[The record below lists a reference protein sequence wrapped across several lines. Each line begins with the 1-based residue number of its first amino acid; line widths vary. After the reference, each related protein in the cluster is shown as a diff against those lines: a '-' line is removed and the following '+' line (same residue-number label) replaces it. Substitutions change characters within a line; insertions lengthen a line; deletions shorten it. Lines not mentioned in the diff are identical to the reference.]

1 MDSLPQIP
9 ERNYRPHTYETRL
22 HCCKRV
28 RESRWPI
35 RKVAQY
41 YHVKK
46 PSLYRWLKRYDQ
58 RGEGALRDLPHRPK
72 SSHPASIP
80 KGAAYKIKCLFNK
93 SKSNGM
99 SSVEIWVK
107 ANAQT
112 GLSMCY
118 MTVLRQLKR
127 LDGYAPYKTNPK
139 RHCKK
144 YHTPDNPGDKWQMD
158 VKFVPSECKSPK
170 LPGDKSYYQYTILD
184 EATRKRFL
192 YYSDEH
198 SMFESVRALDAAVA
212 FFGYGPRTPEHNGKV
227 ERSHRIDQEKFYRT
241 LLFHSLKDLRE
252 QGARWARR

>member
-41 YHVKK
+41 YYVKK

-72 SSHPASIP
+72 SPHPASIP

-144 YHTPDNPGDKWQMD
+144 YTRPITPATSGRWTSSSSPRNASRRSSRATSPITNTRSWTRRPGRG
-158 VKFVPSECKSPK
+158 SS
-170 LPGDKSYYQYTILD
+170 I
-184 EATRKRFL
+184 
-192 YYSDEH
+192 
-198 SMFESVRALDAAVA
+198 
-212 FFGYGPRTPEHNGKV
+212 TPTSI
-227 ERSHRIDQEKFYRT
+227 RCSSR
-241 LLFHSLKDLRE
+241 
-252 QGARWARR
+252 